1 MDCSIPGFPVFHH
14 LLELAKTHVHQA
26 GDAIQPSHP
35 LSPSSPPASIFPSI
49 RVFSSESAL
58 RIRRPEYW
66 SFSFSISPSDEY
78 SGYISFRIEWFDLLA
93 IQGTLKSLLQH
104 HSSKGSILWHS
115 AFFMTELSHPY
126 MTTVLVPRPGIELI
140 SSALDVQSL
149 NRSATRKVSHL
160 LSAVYCTSL
169 SLLHYLPFFNP
180 SSMLQPREFFYKCKY
195 DHGLKLF
202 NCSPMLW
209 VQKSNF
215 CP

>member
-93 IQGTLKSLLQH
+93 IQGTLKSLLQPQFK
-104 HSSKGSILWHS
+104 S
-115 AFFMTELSHPY
+115 
-126 MTTVLVPRPGIELI
+126 
-140 SSALDVQSL
+140 LDSL
-149 NRSATRKVSHL
+149 E
-160 LSAVYCTSL
+160 L
-169 SLLHYLPFFNP
+169 SLLSGPACNAGDPGFIL
-180 SSMLQPREFFYKCKY
+180 
-195 DHGLKLF
+195 GLGRSTGYGIDYPL
-202 NCSPMLW
+202 
-209 VQKSNF
+209 
-215 CP
+215 